1 MHAYAQMAGKCAQVP
16 SESERLQQ
24 EVAGLRAELID
35 KNALLNEYA
44 TKVCGTF
51 GFVSHV

>member
-1 MHAYAQMAGKCAQVP
+1 MVGKCTQVP

-24 EVAGLRAELID
+24 EVAGLRAELTD

-44 TKVCGTF
+44 TKVCG
-51 GFVSHV
+51 GLGLVSHV